1 MARKYERPELKIDFR
16 LNGDVIF
23 MSGDGYVNDPWSEG
37 LGGEL

>member
-1 MARKYERPELKIDFR
+1 MKKYYQKPKLQLVDKKSDF
-16 LNGDVIF
+16 II